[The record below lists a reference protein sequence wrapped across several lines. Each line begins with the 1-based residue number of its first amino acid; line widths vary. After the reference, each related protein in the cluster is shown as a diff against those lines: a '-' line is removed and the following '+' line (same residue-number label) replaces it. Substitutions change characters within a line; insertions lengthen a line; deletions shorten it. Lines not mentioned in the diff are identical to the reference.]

1 MVLYRI
7 FGILLYLSVRFLAA
21 YASAACM
28 YRDVAVG
35 ARYECLS
42 PDPRTK
48 LPPSSLP
55 IDIERP
61 YFTCDVFKSTCSDRD
76 DEIVVFDDCVDSL
89 SPPALMTSSGDD
101 EVDFPS
107 TDFLFNLSFG
117 IFMLLK
123 RLLSRLLLFVGD
135 FTTSDEV
142 VVVAIGGGGSGQI
155 IISSEIE
162 LPVGEIGGSIETSS
176 SFLTLLTLLDFC
188 CVEDVFRNELF
199 SRWVTSAGSSSLE
212 MVELHSEVTVR
223 LDSGRSKRKLLK

>member
-1 MVLYRI
+1 
-7 FGILLYLSVRFLAA
+7 
-21 YASAACM
+21 M

-55 IDIERP
+55 IDIDRP
-61 YFTCDVFKSTCSDRD
+61 YFTCDVFKSACSDREA
-76 DEIVVFDDCVDSL
+76 EIVVFDDGVVSR
-89 SPPALMTSSGDD
+89 SPPPLMTSSGEED
-101 EVDFPS
+101 VDFPS
-107 TDFLFNLSFG
+107 TDFRFNLSFG

-123 RLLSRLLLFVGD
+123 RLLSRLLLFVGVL
-135 FTTSDEV
+135 TTSDDFSNV

-162 LPVGEIGGSIETSS
+162 LPVGEIGGSNETSS
-176 SFLTLLTLLDFC
+176 SLLTLSPLLMLLDFC

-223 LDSGRSKRKLLK
+223 LDSGRSKRKKIRTIKNNL